1 MTNLDTEHLCCMVH
15 ARAKFKYT
23 LEEGDDKDAIFVLE
37 LIGELYKQE
46 CKYEKGKL
54 SAGQIKL
61 WPNNLK
67 AKEIIIKLRSKLD
80 VLPSEEHPPRGEL
93 MEKVISYMNA
103 FWVQLFVYLND
114 SSYSIDNSI
123 AERVI
128 RLLAGERKNSLFFGS
143 DKMARVSAVYHTIIS
158 TCKMQGVPVL
168 DHFKRFFSEIVK
180 GCRDIMNIYCP

>member
-1 MTNLDTEHLCCMVH
+1 MLICIWMTNLDTEYLCCMVH

-80 VLPSEEHPPRGEL
+80 VLPSEERPPCGEL

-128 RLLAGERKNSLFFGS
+128 RLLAGE
-143 DKMARVSAVYHTIIS
+143 
-158 TCKMQGVPVL
+158 
-168 DHFKRFFSEIVK
+168 
-180 GCRDIMNIYCP
+180 